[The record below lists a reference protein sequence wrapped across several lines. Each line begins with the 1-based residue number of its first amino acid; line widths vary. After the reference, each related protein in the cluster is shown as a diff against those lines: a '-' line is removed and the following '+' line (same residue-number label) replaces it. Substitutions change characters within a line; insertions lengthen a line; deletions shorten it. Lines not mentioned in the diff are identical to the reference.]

1 MSSFLLIVQVDPNVG
16 GVTALAL
23 SYDHTYVASGHA
35 SGHIQLFDV
44 NSPKAPARFV
54 PPTTLPEVASGRQ
67 EGHIYGSRIVSIGFV
82 AGRHTAVVSADD
94 SGLAFYHS
102 LGKVLFVEASDTLR
116 ILGKYP
122 DEVDPLYDS
131 VTPGPSIQTPFRR
144 RRIRKAHTILSM
156 APLPLGA
163 SAHPTDAYNLVALLT
178 PVKLVVVGLKPSP
191 KTWYRR
197 HRDVDDGSPKSRFKG
212 VLAWYPSAPPVGA
225 PQETHANGK
234 SRSQLPTGS
243 HPMLVY
249 GWGNTLN
256 LVRVYESKMM
266 QEVRNSKN
274 GKVSRVEVGRIV
286 FEEGKSWT
294 VGGDTLA
301 MQWLNSNVGSS
312 AFFYC
317 VIFTSAHAHDS
328 KSLSSR
334 RPHLRFMTCI
344 LSSLS
349 NMSFSMHGPLCRQ
362 SWGTPLTDQY
372 RTPML

>member
-1 MSSFLLIVQVDPNVG
+1 MPSCLLMVLIDPSVG
-16 GVTALAL
+16 AVTALAL

-54 PPTTLPEVASGRQ
+54 LPTTLPEVASGRQ

-82 AGRHTAVVSADD
+82 AGRHTAVVTADD

-102 LGKVLFVEASDTLR
+102 LGKVLFVEASDILR

-122 DEVDPLYDS
+122 DEVDPLHDS
-131 VTPGPSIQTPFRR
+131 VTPGLSIQHPFRR
-144 RRIRKAHTILSM
+144 RRISKAHTILSM

-163 SAHPTDAYNLVALLT
+163 SAHPTDSYNLVALLT

-197 HRDVDDGSPKSRFKG
+197 HRDVDDGSPPKSRFKG
-212 VLAWYPSAPPVGA
+212 VLAWYPSAPPVGTL
-225 PQETHANGK
+225 QETHANGK
-234 SRSQLPTGS
+234 SRSQLPTSS
-243 HPMLVY
+243 HPILVY
-249 GWGNTLN
+249 GWGNMLN
-256 LVRVYESKMM
+256 LVRVYESKMV
-266 QEVRNSKN
+266 QEVRSSKN
-274 GKVSRVEVGRIV
+274 GKVTRVEVGRIV
-286 FEEGKSWT
+286 FEEGKSWV
-294 VGGDTLA
+294 VGGDMLA

-312 AFFYC
+312 ASFC
-317 VIFTSAHAHDS
+317 GVVFTSTHAHGS

-334 RPHLRFMTCI
+334 RLHLKFMTYT

-349 NMSFSMHGPLCRQ
+349 NTSFSTHGP
-362 SWGTPLTDQY
+362 
-372 RTPML
+372 